1 MSSRAHAQGRPVLIT
16 NARRAKS
23 LDANQRNKRYLLTM
37 AVRVVCFLGG
47 VAAPTPWNWVL
58 FIGAAVIPPMAVML
72 ANAVDLRR
80 FAKLSLVSYVL
91 MGWVVIVAIVPLSRS
106 LAPGGLALLF
116 GGGVFYTAGA
126 AVYAFGKRS
135 GKKFVHSA
143 WHFFVL
149 FGSILHYFCVLLFV
163 IPT

>member
-80 FAKLSLVSYVL
+80 NPDADDEEAPGEHRALPP
-91 MGWVVIVAIVPLSRS
+91 GEIVP
-106 LAPGGLALLF
+106 
-116 GGGVFYTAGA
+116 
-126 AVYAFGKRS
+126 
-135 GKKFVHSA
+135 
-143 WHFFVL
+143 
-149 FGSILHYFCVLLFV
+149 GSVED
-163 IPT
+163 

>member
-80 FAKLSLVSYVL
+80 NPDAADEEAPGEHRALPP
-91 MGWVVIVAIVPLSRS
+91 GEIVP
-106 LAPGGLALLF
+106 
-116 GGGVFYTAGA
+116 
-126 AVYAFGKRS
+126 
-135 GKKFVHSA
+135 
-143 WHFFVL
+143 
-149 FGSILHYFCVLLFV
+149 GSVED
-163 IPT
+163 